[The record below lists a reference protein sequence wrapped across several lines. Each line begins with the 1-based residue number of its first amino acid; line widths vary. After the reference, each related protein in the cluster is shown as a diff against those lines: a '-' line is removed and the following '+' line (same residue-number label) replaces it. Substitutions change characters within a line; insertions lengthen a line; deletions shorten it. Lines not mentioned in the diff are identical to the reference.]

1 MARYYKYL
9 RSRFV
14 ALPLCLLTFLLFS
27 CQEGG
32 EAGDLH
38 GMWRMNGSDRHYICF
53 SGTLVTF
60 RKGNG
65 SDVFGKFQREGDSL
79 FIQCYSVK
87 GSVNDTL
94 LIEEHFG
101 MQPFSNIRLKVE
113 ALNSDQLLLQKGSRL
128 WSFYPY

>member
-9 RSRFV
+9 RSCFV
-14 ALPLCLLTFLLFS
+14 TLPLCLLISLLFS

-79 FIQCYSVK
+79 FIQCYSV
-87 GSVNDTL
+87 
-94 LIEEHFG
+94 
-101 MQPFSNIRLKVE
+101 SNIRLKVE
-113 ALNSDQLLLQKGSRL
+113 ALNSNQLLLQKGSRL